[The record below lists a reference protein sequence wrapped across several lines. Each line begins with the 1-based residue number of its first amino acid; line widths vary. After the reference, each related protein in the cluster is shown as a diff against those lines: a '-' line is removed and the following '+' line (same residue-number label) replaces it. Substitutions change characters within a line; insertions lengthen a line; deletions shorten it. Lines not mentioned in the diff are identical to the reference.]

1 MISKKYKYHFI
12 NNLKLAYPVTLS
24 QLGHMVAAI
33 ADTMMVGYLGTIPL
47 AAVAFGHTMFSM
59 FYIVGIGL
67 ATGLTPLIGKAN
79 GHNNEEETKLLLS
92 NGIVANIL
100 FALILM
106 LLLYLATFFMYD
118 LGQDKEVV
126 DLSFDYYNVM
136 LLSLLPFMLFLAFK
150 QFLEGLKLTKPG
162 MVVSVIAN
170 IVNVILN
177 YILIFGK
184 FGFPAFGVAGAAWA
198 TFIARLL
205 MFILIVFFIYKSE
218 KLKKYLFSINLL
230 KIKFKKIKEITKI
243 GVPIGLQYAMEVSA
257 FSVGSIIVG
266 TISAEALAAHQI
278 VLNIAATTFMMAGG
292 IGTAATIALSNYLGQ
307 KLFKE
312 IRRSGFTSLLIVLSF
327 MSITATIFIILNN
340 FLPSLYI
347 DKTEVLKIS
356 ASLMIIAGFFQIS
369 DGVQV
374 VILGVLRGIHDVKI
388 PTIITSISYW
398 ILTIPL
404 AYVSVNY
411 LNFGPEGVWY
421 AYLIGLTFTAITL
434 TYRFN
439 KLSRKFD

>member
-1 MISKKYKYHFI
+1 
-12 NNLKLAYPVTLS
+12 
-24 QLGHMVAAI
+24 
-33 ADTMMVGYLGTIPL
+33 
-47 AAVAFGHTMFSM
+47 
-59 FYIVGIGL
+59 
-67 ATGLTPLIGKAN
+67 
-79 GHNNEEETKLLLS
+79 
-92 NGIVANIL
+92 
-100 FALILM
+100 
-106 LLLYLATFFMYD
+106 
-118 LGQDKEVV
+118 
-126 DLSFDYYNVM
+126 
-136 LLSLLPFMLFLAFK
+136 
-150 QFLEGLKLTKPG
+150 
-162 MVVSVIAN
+162 
-170 IVNVILN
+170 
-177 YILIFGK
+177 
-184 FGFPAFGVAGAAWA
+184 
-198 TFIARLL
+198 
-205 MFILIVFFIYKSE
+205 
-218 KLKKYLFSINLL
+218 
-230 KIKFKKIKEITKI
+230 
-243 GVPIGLQYAMEVSA
+243 MEVSA

-327 MSITATIFIILNN
+327 MSITATVFIILNN

>member
-79 GHNNEEETKLLLS
+79 GHNNEEETKSLLS

-184 FGFPAFGVAGAAWA
+184 FGSPAFGVAGAAWA

-205 MFILIVFFIYKSE
+205 MFILIVFF
-218 KLKKYLFSINLL
+218 YL
-230 KIKFKKIKEITKI
+230 
-243 GVPIGLQYAMEVSA
+243 
-257 FSVGSIIVG
+257 
-266 TISAEALAAHQI
+266 
-278 VLNIAATTFMMAGG
+278 
-292 IGTAATIALSNYLGQ
+292 
-307 KLFKE
+307 
-312 IRRSGFTSLLIVLSF
+312 
-327 MSITATIFIILNN
+327 
-340 FLPSLYI
+340 
-347 DKTEVLKIS
+347 
-356 ASLMIIAGFFQIS
+356 
-369 DGVQV
+369 
-374 VILGVLRGIHDVKI
+374 
-388 PTIITSISYW
+388 
-398 ILTIPL
+398 
-404 AYVSVNY
+404 
-411 LNFGPEGVWY
+411 
-421 AYLIGLTFTAITL
+421 
-434 TYRFN
+434 
-439 KLSRKFD
+439 

>member
-1 MISKKYKYHFI
+1 
-12 NNLKLAYPVTLS
+12 
-24 QLGHMVAAI
+24 
-33 ADTMMVGYLGTIPL
+33 
-47 AAVAFGHTMFSM
+47 
-59 FYIVGIGL
+59 
-67 ATGLTPLIGKAN
+67 
-79 GHNNEEETKLLLS
+79 
-92 NGIVANIL
+92 
-100 FALILM
+100 
-106 LLLYLATFFMYD
+106 MYD

-184 FGFPAFGVAGAAWA
+184 FGSPAFGVAGAAWA

-278 VLNIAATTFMMAGG
+278 AMQCATFAFMFPLGIAQ
-292 IGTAATIALSNYLGQ
+292 GTAIRVGQ
-307 KLFKE
+307 SIGE
-312 IRRSGFTSLLIVLSF
+312 GSLLKAKYAGYVGVSLGIIIAVITAVICLSF
-327 MSITATIFIILNN
+327 PTILIGLFINVDEPNHAILISSAVK
-340 FLPSLYI
+340 FLGVMAL
-347 DKTEVLKIS
+347 
-356 ASLMIIAGFFQIS
+356 FQIL
-369 DGVQV
+369 DAVQV
-374 VILGVLRGIHDVKI
+374 IMNGALRGLKDTFV
-388 PTIITSISYW
+388 PMCLGLLSYW
-398 ILTIPL
+398 I
-404 AYVSVNY
+404 S
-411 LNFGPEGVWY
+411 
-421 AYLIGLTFTAITL
+421 GLTSGYLLAFVYGLGGVGLWWGLGIGIGISGML
-434 TYRFN
+434 LVFRF
-439 KLSRKFD
+439 KQRVLREESILALASPVSA